1 MKKLMLV
8 LFATTACVVGLLA
21 CTSPTPTS
29 EIEITQNEEEGKETV
44 MVGDVDKKVILVV
57 SFGTSYNDT
66 REATIDAIENK
77 VAEEFSDYEVRRA
90 FTSQII
96 INKLAERDG
105 LVIDNV
111 TEAMERLVSDGV
123 GTLVI
128 QPTHVM
134 HGFEYNDMVEETSV
148 FAENFA
154 SFKYGS
160 PLLSS
165 TEDYEK
171 VVNAIIEEYNVPE
184 DTALV
189 LMGHGTHHF
198 ANSTYSALDYMF
210 KDMGYENVFVGTV
223 EGYPEFD
230 SVLKW
235 VNNGEYNKVVLAP
248 LMVVAGDHASNDMA
262 GDEDDSWKVMF
273 KSEGKEVETILKGLG
288 EIVAIQQI
296 YVEHIEEAIGRE
308 E

>member
-1 MKKLMLV
+1 MKKLILV
-8 LFATTACVVGLLA
+8 LCAVVTCVVGLSA
-21 CTSPTPTS
+21 CTNPVPAKD
-29 EIEITQNEEEGKETV
+29 EEERTEAV

-66 REATIDAIENK
+66 REVTIDAIEK
-77 VAEEFSDYEVRRA
+77 KIAEKFSDYEVRRA

-96 INKLAERDG
+96 INKLAQRDG
-105 LVIDNV
+105 LIIDNV
-111 TEAMERLVSDGV
+111 TEAMERLVNDGV

-134 HGFEYNDMVEETSV
+134 HGFEYNDMMSETGV
-148 FAENFA
+148 FEENFV

-171 VVNAIIEEYNVPE
+171 VVNAIVEEYNVPK

-198 ANSTYSALDYMF
+198 ANSTYSALDYRF

-230 SVLKW
+230 SILRW
-235 VNNGEYNKVVLAP
+235 VNKGEYNKVVLVP

-273 KSEGKEVETILKGLG
+273 KSEGKEVETVLKGLG
-288 EIVAIQQI
+288 EISGIQQI
-296 YVEHIEEAIGRE
+296 YVEHIEDAIGSE

>member
-1 MKKLMLV
+1 MKKVILS
-8 LFATTACVVGLLA
+8 LFVATICVVGLSA
-21 CTSPTPTS
+21 CANS
-29 EIEITQNEEEGKETV
+29 EPAQNEEERTETV
-44 MVGDVDKKVILVV
+44 MVGDADKKVILIV

-66 REATIDAIENK
+66 REATIDAIEKK
-77 VAEEFSDYEVRRA
+77 VAEEFLDYEVRRA

-105 LVIDNV
+105 LIIDNV
-111 TEAMERLVSDGV
+111 TEAMQRLVSDGV

-134 HGFEYNDMVEETSV
+134 HGFEYNDMMAETAV
-148 FAENFA
+148 FAENFT
-154 SFKYGS
+154 SLKYGS

-171 VVNAIIEEYNVPE
+171 VVNAIIEEYDVPE

-198 ANSTYSALDYMF
+198 ANSTYAALDYMF
-210 KDMGYENVFVGTV
+210 KDMDHENVFVGTV

-235 VNNGEYNKVVLAP
+235 VNKGEYSKVILAP
-248 LMVVAGDHASNDMA
+248 LMIVAGDHASNDMA

-273 KSEGKEVETILKGLG
+273 KSEGKEVYPILKGLG
-288 EIVAIQQI
+288 EIPGIQQI
-296 YVEHIEEAIGRE
+296 YIEHIEDAIASE